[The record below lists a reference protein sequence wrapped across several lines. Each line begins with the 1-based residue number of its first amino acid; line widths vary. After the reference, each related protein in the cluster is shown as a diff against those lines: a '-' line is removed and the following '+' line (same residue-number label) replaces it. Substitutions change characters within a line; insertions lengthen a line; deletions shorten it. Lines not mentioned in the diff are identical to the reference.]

1 MFYIPKINRAQSI
14 PDTMRNPSKSVFV
27 SVFIVITLVGMSL
40 SAISNNQNQ
49 EIQEEETKF
58 FSHTNINFEGYQE
71 DSIYSYSTLSSGGYT
86 NCVITEDQR
95 VVCWGSND
103 QGKRGLGGGIDN
115 ASVTPVGKAG
125 PWVVGNLSGGMVE
138 VSSGG
143 WSACSLKQTGEIW
156 CWGGGEY
163 GQLGSGND
171 LCQGST
177 GSLACQQAQNH
188 PPVKV
193 SLPLGRT
200 AVSLSDANQ
209 GHFCAILDNGDGICW
224 GWNENGQL
232 GDGTVC
238 TGGSYWQ
245 DNSNP
250 TPAGC
255 NSKNGRYTPAVIDD
269 SNFPANSSFISIS
282 MGQRHSC
289 GIIDNNDLYCW
300 GQNNYGQL
308 GIGLSDFQNYPTPQF
323 VASNVIA
330 VGTGDQHSCALYE
343 NQNVKCWG
351 QNNMGQLGTGD
362 NYLYS
367 SPQPINLS
375 TNILLISL
383 ESAYNSNC
391 VITEEFETYCW
402 GTNYFSQLGNQ
413 DGDGTQENPLLF
425 WNTEYNFTVNTTA
438 AMSING
444 DGVCQ
449 IIGQSSDNSTH
460 NHRDVFCNGQSYRG
474 QMGDGNWNQSFG
486 DWNWSFVNLSSDN
499 IGPLTYQGA
508 GGVHI
513 SERDIDNDSIIS
525 ILDNLPNGCPD
536 GSFDPNYDGSCVI
549 ADAGYFSTNLM
560 YNEQLPCDLGTYQ
573 PHSGQSSCIDS
584 SPGHFVDST
593 SSTSQQACLSGTY
606 QPNTGQSSCIDA
618 SPGHEI
624 NLNSTAQIMCSLGDY
639 QSESGQQNCI
649 PASPGYHV
657 PNLGSLSQTGCE
669 PGTYQPN
676 FGASSCFDASLGY
689 FVEGSNATMQE
700 ACSPGTYQ
708 PNFGSTSCEI
718 ASPGYYVDT
727 FGSSLEEAC
736 SVGTYN
742 PSSGSDDISD
752 CLITDPGNYVDYEGA
767 VTQSECPMGT
777 FNPNSNSITSNDCL
791 SADSGHYVENTG
803 SSEQTPCEVGYY
815 QPSTGQTFCLES
827 SSGTYVPNT
836 GSSSAMD
843 CLAGTY
849 QPDSGQDTCLD
860 AEAGYFTSADRAS
873 SQMPCLAGS
882 YQSEIGSTSCIQSD
896 SGYHVP
902 SEGQAMQTICPA
914 GQYQPQPGSSECM
927 ITNPGEYS
935 SEGATSP
942 SPCLPGSYQSQ
953 SGQSGCVLADS
964 GYYSSDISSTEQTSC
979 QPGEYQPLTG
989 QSSCIPAARGHYV
1002 DSAAATEEIPCN
1014 IGSYQPFM
1022 GMTECML
1029 SSINNYV
1036 ASPGMAGQ
1044 TVCPSGESQPLT
1056 GQASCNVDS
1065 EDSGVSPYL
1074 LLIGGVVAVALVIVG
1089 LMTNQGSKNKA
1100 KRSGKKRRK
1109 MKKK

>member
-1 MFYIPKINRAQSI
+1 
-14 PDTMRNPSKSVFV
+14 MRNPSKSVFV

-171 LCQGST
+171 VCQGST

-238 TGGSYWQ
+238 SGGSYWQ
-245 DNSNP
+245 DNNNP

-351 QNNMGQLGTGD
+351 RNHMGQLGTGD
-362 NYLYS
+362 SYLYS
-367 SPQPINLS
+367 SPQAINLS

-425 WNTEYNFTVNTTA
+425 WNTEYNFTINTTA